1 MSEPMVVGIFTLAGG
16 LSGGGIVLVANL
28 LQSRYQDFRLRK
40 AIAGALAG
48 EIEGLILAV
57 ERRRYLDWLD
67 IFIQRQREILRSAE
81 ELNAKQPSRGEPS
94 EIRLPTFGPRVTF
107 NYFAVFDKTCEKIG
121 LLGEI
126 AGKVALLYTLAKG
139 IVEDMNLLRE
149 GAQFQ
154 SVSEVI
160 QLHEELRDI
169 LAENLRRGRELIQAL
184 REMDNEK
191 FLWFFS

>member
-1 MSEPMVVGIFTLAGG
+1 MSEPMVVDIFSLAGVI
-16 LSGGGIVLVANL
+16 SGGGIVLVTNL

-40 AIAGALAG
+40 AIAGSLAG

-57 ERRRYLDWLD
+57 ERRRYLDWLE
-67 IFIQRQREILRSAE
+67 IIIQGQREI
-81 ELNAKQPSRGEPS
+81 
-94 EIRLPTFGPRVTF
+94 
-107 NYFAVFDKTCEKIG
+107 
-121 LLGEI
+121 
-126 AGKVALLYTLAKG
+126 ALLYTLAKG

-160 QLHEELRDI
+160 QFHEELRDI

-184 REMDNEK
+184 REMENEK
-191 FLWFFS
+191 FRWFFS